1 MNKRI
6 EKFTKLAFISL
17 AALPLLKPNHNSM
30 IIILCML
37 LTLFH
42 LFKTKNK
49 IKINQ
54 NILLYLIPFFLF
66 LIYELISQTF
76 NSKTILLNLPFLV
89 FPLLFLLKPNF
100 IDTKIRDKSF
110 KVFQISVVLQTL
122 FFFVTFLKTNAIS
135 TLFNISKENIP
146 FFREFVTNNYY
157 FEIHPTYFSSYL
169 LLSITISL
177 FKFKESI
184 YINFL
189 NIIFSFFFIILFSSR
204 IIIILLILT
213 LLFYLSYSLF
223 LKVGSK
229 KSLFIIGIIPVVIF
243 LFFLKSSFVLN
254 RFYEIKNEINK
265 PIVGNYYNSTNTRLA
280 IYKCDVILTKEMPFW
295 GYGDSLQKEL
305 NNCYAKNNDS
315 DFYKIS
321 TFNTHNYYFYLLL
334 YGGVFF
340 ILTFLF
346 YLFMIFKKIKYSL
359 FGIFIFFQ
367 FLLINLTENYL
378 SRHYGI
384 VLFCY
389 FTSLFIFFNKEK
401 VNATTR

>member
-42 LFKTKNK
+42 LFKIKNK
-49 IKINQ
+49 IKINL

-122 FFFVTFLKTNAIS
+122 FFFVTFLKTNALS

-184 YINFL
+184 FINFL

-223 LKVGSK
+223 LKVSSK